1 VLARFILFSSSTEA
15 MTSTSGRVTRSTKRA
30 ASSTD
35 ATASTVPKTETK
47 SDSSTSAATGVT
59 KKRKADVLTE
69 LDRDAGQD
77 SIVPATKKKRARLSC
92 KKQEYKH
99 QEIEPIDDLYNGES
113 FYGII
118 LDMEGPCPECLEIAD
133 RFTTGLAEDE
143 LTAIHY
149 MITREDQSSDAAA
162 SKEAKA
168 GAGGTSGAGVFS
180 AGASAATGASS
191 AGAGS
196 SLSSSGSK
204 GFDVPG
210 EEKKLTRGR
219 VCDLV
224 LEVFMR
230 DTARIHNGSFDEKLY
245 RDRWA
250 PGSKERSR
258 LTKLWNHWHHQ
269 MLAQDYGG
277 WMPSLWADKQ
287 GVVRQKWL
295 SASVLTLRTD
305 LCLFDKE
312 QMAASRMQAPSEND
326 FAGAKCGHC
335 NHSGHDEKRRVCS
348 HAMLACPLCLVKC
361 RRATVSVSIATR
373 NREADKW

>member
-1 VLARFILFSSSTEA
+1 

-92 KKQEYKH
+92 NKKQEYKH

-224 LEVFMR
+224 LEVFMLGPW
-230 DTARIHNGSFDEKLY
+230 I
-245 RDRWA
+245 
-250 PGSKERSR
+250 
-258 LTKLWNHWHHQ
+258 
-269 MLAQDYGG
+269 
-277 WMPSLWADKQ
+277 Q
-287 GVVRQKWL
+287 GKIPLDQVVEPL
-295 SASVLTLRTD
+295 
-305 LCLFDKE
+305 
-312 QMAASRMQAPSEND
+312 APSNVGPGLWRLD
-326 FAGAKCGHC
+326 AKLVGRQARSCAAKVALC
-335 NHSGHDEKRRVCS
+335 ICLDAS
-348 HAMLACPLCLVKC
+348 H
-361 RRATVSVSIATR
+361 
-373 NREADKW
+373 